1 MEKFKEL
8 LQGEV
13 PLLVDFYA
21 SWCGPCKTMHP
32 IVEQVKSMLGDKVR
46 VVKYDVDEHES
57 IASCKDDTYVDPIQ
71 EGKSDLATFR
81 SDAGTRVVSSCYRC
95 NIKQGLSHWE

>member
-46 VVKYDVDEHES
+46 VVKYDVDEYEN
-57 IASCKDDTYVDPIQ
+57 IASLYHVRMIPTLILFKKGKVIWQHSGEMRAQ
-71 EGKSDLATFR
+71 ELYQAVIGA
-81 SDAGTRVVSSCYRC
+81 
-95 NIKQGLSHWE
+95 I

>member
-8 LQGEV
+8 LQGEI

-46 VVKYDVDEHES
+46 VVKYDVDEHEN
-57 IASCKDDTYVDPIQ
+57 IASLYHVRMIPTLILFKKGKVIWQHSGVMRAQ
-71 EGKSDLATFR
+71 ELFQAVMGA
-81 SDAGTRVVSSCYRC
+81 
-95 NIKQGLSHWE
+95 I

>member
-8 LQGEV
+8 MKSDT

-32 IVEQVKSMLGDKVR
+32 IVEQVKEMLGERVR
-46 VVKYDVDEHES
+46 VVKYDVDQYED
-57 IASCKDDTYVDPIQ
+57 IASLYRVRMIPTFILFKNGKVLWQHSGVMSAQ
-71 EGKSDLATFR
+71 ELYRT
-81 SDAGTRVVSSCYRC
+81 VVSS
-95 NIKQGLSHWE
+95 I

>member
-57 IASCKDDTYVDPIQ
+57 IASLYHVRMIPTLILFKKAHRSLQ
-71 EGKSDLATFR
+71 AMATI
-81 SDAGTRVVSSCYRC
+81 S
-95 NIKQGLSHWE
+95 LSHFSTLRPKRTTL